1 VQGIIAARLDSLAS
15 EEKALLQD
23 AAVLGKVFWLGALG
37 ATEQQLHVLRQKEFV
52 QRARRSSV
60 EGEVEYAF
68 KHVLVRDVAY
78 GQIPRAQRAEKHL
91 RAADWIESLGRP
103 DDHAE
108 MVAHHYMNGLEL
120 ARAAGDDVE
129 ALTERTA
136 RALREAGE
144 RALTL
149 NALAQAESYY
159 RQAVALA
166 PDNPELLLRYGR
178 VLYLQDEQG
187 ESELTRAREQLL
199 ALDKRESA
207 AEATLLLA
215 DIAWKQG
222 RGEDVESVLQD
233 ARSLVT
239 DLPASRAQAAVLTEV
254 ARYEA
259 LAGRVESALELGL
272 QALAMAEELRLDDL
286 RLRALNTVAIA
297 HGDMGDTAGLAELEE
312 VIDLATRLNAVT
324 EIVRGW
330 NNLTALRSCTEAWR
344 RYARGKR
351 RPCAWRGTTACTV
364 TCVSSKE
371 ARRSGIAFS
380 RVTGRVRSSG
390 PTSSSPTSSREPGS
404 TGPVPCTP
412 TVGSSALP
420 AATTKAPSRTR
431 RRRSSMRAPSAIRK
445 PSIRV

>member
-1 VQGIIAARLDSLAS
+1 
-15 EEKALLQD
+15 
-23 AAVLGKVFWLGALG
+23 
-37 ATEQQLHVLRQKEFV
+37 
-52 QRARRSSV
+52 
-60 EGEVEYAF
+60 
-68 KHVLVRDVAY
+68 
-78 GQIPRAQRAEKHL
+78 
-91 RAADWIESLGRP
+91 
-103 DDHAE
+103 
-108 MVAHHYMNGLEL
+108 
-120 ARAAGDDVE
+120 
-129 ALTERTA
+129 
-136 RALREAGE
+136 
-144 RALTL
+144 
-149 NALAQAESYY
+149 
-159 RQAVALA
+159 VALA

-222 RGEDVESVLQD
+222 RGRDVESLLQD

-312 VIDLATRLNAVT
+312 VIELATRLTAVT

-330 NNLTALRSCTEAWR
+330 NNLTALKILHGSLAEVREGEAETLRLARHYGLHGYVRFLEGGSSVGNRFLAGDWVGALERADKFIADVEQGARLYGAGSLYANRGLIRVACDDGQGAESDAEAAVEHARPLGDSQALNPRLAMAALVFVSVGDKQRAEETVTEALESLR
-344 RYARGKR
+344 SLRHIGFGVMHS
-351 RPCAWRGTTACTV
+351 PLLAWAALQLGREGEVVEVLEPEPFKSHWLRAALAV
-364 TCVSSKE
+364 ASRDFSAAADILGE
-371 ARRSGIAFS
+371 GGFRALEAFFRLQSGSEEDARRAADFYRG
-380 RVTGRVRSSG
+380 V
-390 PTSSSPTSSREPGS
+390 
-404 TGPVPCTP
+404 
-412 TVGSSALP
+412 
-420 AATTKAPSRTR
+420 AATRYLREAE
-431 RRRSSMRAPSAIRK
+431 AVLAASA
-445 PSIRV
+445 